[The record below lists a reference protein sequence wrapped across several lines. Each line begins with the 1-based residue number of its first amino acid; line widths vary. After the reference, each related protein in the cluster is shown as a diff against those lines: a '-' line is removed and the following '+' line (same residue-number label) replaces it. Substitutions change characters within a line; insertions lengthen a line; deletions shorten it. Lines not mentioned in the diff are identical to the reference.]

1 MAEVQLVSHK
11 AQLHHTRIRKT
22 YETMLVTPPRSI
34 KKSLSKIGSFYDR
47 YEQQQQK
54 QQKQQ
59 VDEGVSVNG
68 AVPKSSLRVG
78 DRSPKSPRSPKSSR
92 RQSSYTQ
99 QQCRSPTQSPGG
111 RHSLTQSPG
120 SHSSISSSD
129 RTPASPIQ
137 YTYTKETCI
146 KDPRTTLPVPKSS
159 LRISDS
165 TPKQREFKSGSCR
178 LLYSE
183 SAEMT

>member
-1 MAEVQLVSHK
+1 MAEVQLVTHK

-22 YETMLVTPPRSI
+22 YETMLITPPRSL
-34 KKSLSKIGSFYDR
+34 KKSLSKIGSFNGR
-47 YEQQQQK
+47 LEQQQQK
-54 QQKQQ
+54 QQQQ
-59 VDEGVSVNG
+59 NEEVVSVNG

-78 DRSPKSPRSPKSSR
+78 DNKSPKSPRSPESHR
-92 RQSSYTQ
+92 RQSSY
-99 QQCRSPTQSPGG
+99 QQCRSPTQSPGA
-111 RHSLTQSPG
+111 RHSLSR
-120 SHSSISSSD
+120 SRSSCD

-146 KDPRTTLPVPKSS
+146 VDPRKVTPVPKSS

>member
-1 MAEVQLVSHK
+1 MAGVQLVSHK

-22 YETMLVTPPRSI
+22 YETMLITPPRSI
-34 KKSLSKIGSFYDR
+34 KKSLSKIGSFNGR
-47 YEQQQQK
+47 LEQQQH
-54 QQKQQ
+54 QQQQ
-59 VDEGVSVNG
+59 QQHEVVVSVNG
-68 AVPKSSLRVG
+68 AVPKSSLCVG
-78 DRSPKSPRSPKSSR
+78 DKSPKSPRSPKSSR
-92 RQSSYTQ
+92 RQSSSSY
-99 QQCRSPTQSPGG
+99 QCRSPIQSPGG
-111 RHSLTQSPG
+111 RHSLSRN
-120 SHSSISSSD
+120 SSSSSD

-146 KDPRTTLPVPKSS
+146 VDPRTVKPVPKSS

-165 TPKQREFKSGSCR
+165 SPKQREFKSGSCR

>member
-1 MAEVQLVSHK
+1 MAEVQLVTHK
-11 AQLHHTRIRKT
+11 AKLHHTRIRKT

-47 YEQQQQK
+47 YEQQQQ
-54 QQKQQ
+54 QTKQQ
-59 VDEGVSVNG
+59 VDEGVSING

-78 DRSPKSPRSPKSSR
+78 DKSPKPPRSPKSSR
-92 RQSSYTQ
+92 RQSSSY
-99 QQCRSPTQSPGG
+99 QQCRSPTQSPGA
-111 RHSLTQSPG
+111 RHSLSRNST
-120 SHSSISSSD
+120 SSSD
-129 RTPASPIQ
+129 RTPVSPIQ

-146 KDPRTTLPVPKSS
+146 VDPRTVKPVPKSS

-165 TPKQREFKSGSCR
+165 SPKQRELNSGSCR

>member
-1 MAEVQLVSHK
+1 MAEVQLVTHK
-11 AQLHHTRIRKT
+11 ATLHHTRIRKT
-22 YETMLVTPPRSI
+22 YETMIITPPRSI
-34 KKSLSKIGSFYDR
+34 KKSLSKTGSFKH
-47 YEQQQQK
+47 EHQQK
-54 QQKQQ
+54 PQ
-59 VDEGVSVNG
+59 VDEVVSVNG

-78 DRSPKSPRSPKSSR
+78 DSSPKSPRSPKSTR
-92 RQSSYTQ
+92 RQSY
-99 QQCRSPTQSPGG
+99 QQCRSPTQSPGA
-111 RHSLTQSPG
+111 RHTLSRSN
-120 SHSSISSSD
+120 SSSSD

-146 KDPRTTLPVPKSS
+146 KDPRTVTPVPKSS

>member
-22 YETMLVTPPRSI
+22 YETMLITPPRSI
-34 KKSLSKIGSFYDR
+34 KKSLSKIGR
-47 YEQQQQK
+47 QQAQQQQ
-54 QQKQQ
+54 QQQ
-59 VDEGVSVNG
+59 VEEVVSVNG

-78 DRSPKSPRSPKSSR
+78 DKSPKSPKSSR
-92 RQSSYTQ
+92 RQSLYT
-99 QQCRSPTQSPGG
+99 QQCRSPTQSPGA
-111 RHSLTQSPG
+111 RHSLTNSPG
-120 SHSSISSSD
+120 ND

-146 KDPRTTLPVPKSS
+146 KDPRTVLPVPKSS

>member
-22 YETMLVTPPRSI
+22 YETMLITPPRSI
-34 KKSLSKIGSFYDR
+34 RKSLSKIGSFR
-47 YEQQQQK
+47 YEQQQQ
-54 QQKQQ
+54 QQQQ
-59 VDEGVSVNG
+59 HEVVVSVDG
-68 AVPKSSLRVG
+68 SVPKSSLRVG
-78 DRSPKSPRSPKSSR
+78 DRSPKSPRSSR
-92 RQSSYTQ
+92 RQSSSSY
-99 QQCRSPTQSPGG
+99 QQCRSPTQSPGA
-111 RHSLTQSPG
+111 RHSLSRN
-120 SHSSISSSD
+120 SSSSSD

-146 KDPRTTLPVPKSS
+146 KDPRLVKPVPKSS

-165 TPKQREFKSGSCR
+165 TPKQRELNSGSCR

>member
-1 MAEVQLVSHK
+1 MAEVQLVTHK

-22 YETMLVTPPRSI
+22 YETMLITPPRSI
-34 KKSLSKIGSFYDR
+34 RKSLSKIGR
-47 YEQQQQK
+47 QQQQQK
-54 QQKQQ
+54 QQ
-59 VDEGVSVNG
+59 VEVAVSVNG
-68 AVPKSSLRVG
+68 AVPKSSLRVS

-92 RQSSYTQ
+92 RQSSY
-99 QQCRSPTQSPGG
+99 QQCRSPTQSPGA
-111 RHSLTQSPG
+111 RHSLSRNN
-120 SHSSISSSD
+120 SSSSD

-146 KDPRTTLPVPKSS
+146 KDPRLVQPVPKSS

-165 TPKQREFKSGSCR
+165 SPKQREFKSGSCR

>member
-1 MAEVQLVSHK
+1 MAEVQLVTHK
-11 AQLHHTRIRKT
+11 AKLHHTRIRKT
-22 YETMLVTPPRSI
+22 YEIMLVTPPRSI

-47 YEQQQQK
+47 YEQQAQEK
-54 QQKQQ
+54 QQND
-59 VDEGVSVNG
+59 VVVSVNG

-78 DRSPKSPRSPKSSR
+78 DRSPKSPRSPKSTR
-92 RQSSYTQ
+92 RHSSY
-99 QQCRSPTQSPGG
+99 QCRSPTQSPGA
-111 RHSLTQSPG
+111 RHSLNR
-120 SHSSISSSD
+120 SSSSSD
-129 RTPASPIQ
+129 RAPASPGAVQ

-146 KDPRTTLPVPKSS
+146 VDPRTVQPVPKSS

-165 TPKQREFKSGSCR
+165 SPQQREFKSGSCR